1 MKILFYQPYSQIVVY
16 IESIVEQFAND
27 GHQTYFVSHSEK
39 GATHMN
45 LEKFGCKTF
54 ALPVTRKSF
63 FRYYK
68 SRISLLASFCKE
80 YEIDIVYSHFQE
92 ANIIAV
98 LAQFFCKSTFV
109 ITRHH
114 SDSAFVDNNWKE
126 KWADRIINRFAK
138 LYIATSP
145 KVYNQI
151 VEIES
156 ANPKKTKLI
165 NYGYNF
171 QNFQEV
177 NRDNV
182 EKIKMEYPSKILLV
196 MAARFTSE
204 KRHLL
209 LIDAINEVIV
219 AGLDIELLVLGRG
232 PMEEKIANYIA
243 KHSLTDR
250 IFMIGFKLN
259 VMDYFAAADLVVH
272 FSLTEASNSAMK
284 EAAITDTAVAVCNDV
299 GDFDEYIEH
308 GKNGF
313 LLDKQN
319 PKSDFIEIIRR
330 IDRGEYNLVEIGKQL
345 HKDVV
350 ARFDIKN
357 VIYEYRNINQAIQN
371 NR

>member
-1 MKILFYQPYSQIVVY
+1 M
-16 IESIVEQFAND
+16 
-27 GHQTYFVSHSEK
+27 
-39 GATHMN
+39 
-45 LEKFGCKTF
+45 
-54 ALPVTRKSF
+54 
-63 FRYYK
+63 
-68 SRISLLASFCKE
+68 
-80 YEIDIVYSHFQE
+80 
-92 ANIIAV
+92 
-98 LAQFFCKSTFV
+98 
-109 ITRHH
+109 
-114 SDSAFVDNNWKE
+114 
-126 KWADRIINRFAK
+126 
-138 LYIATSP
+138 
-145 KVYNQI
+145 
-151 VEIES
+151 
-156 ANPKKTKLI
+156 
-165 NYGYNF
+165 
-171 QNFQEV
+171 
-177 NRDNV
+177 
-182 EKIKMEYPSKILLV
+182 
-196 MAARFTSE
+196 
-204 KRHLL
+204 
-209 LIDAINEVIV
+209 